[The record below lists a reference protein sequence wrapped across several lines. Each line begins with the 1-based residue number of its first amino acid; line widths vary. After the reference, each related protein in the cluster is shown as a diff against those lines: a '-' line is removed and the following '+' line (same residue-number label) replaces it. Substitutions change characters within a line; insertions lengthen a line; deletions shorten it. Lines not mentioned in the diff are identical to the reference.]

1 MKHIFSFLWSHCLN
15 KKVILDSL
23 GKSRGGWESALGQ
36 WACYDNEY
44 PAITTTTTP
53 TTTSLR
59 WGRHGTFA
67 FGRCRFGHLHMTANW
82 GKGAAQAAVTVACGS
97 YNISGHSTVL
107 QVQLEDLQRPPRYH
121 NLFGHHVSQEGLQV
135 SLMCSARLSTATI
148 TNCPKPRREVALL
161 DQLFLS
167 SHVPL
172 FECCMNFLSHAIA
185 ANKRRLVNGG
195 RRSADQRYEIAKW
208 ETCQYYRGQWSLAL
222 IRLGSPPPFT

>member
-1 MKHIFSFLWSHCLN
+1 
-15 KKVILDSL
+15 
-23 GKSRGGWESALGQ
+23 
-36 WACYDNEY
+36 
-44 PAITTTTTP
+44 
-53 TTTSLR
+53 
-59 WGRHGTFA
+59 
-67 FGRCRFGHLHMTANW
+67 MTANW

-208 ETCQYYRGQWSLAL
+208 ETCQYYRGQ
-222 IRLGSPPPFT
+222 